1 MTRMTVDEQNS
12 GDICLVIVEA
22 NLDEHSQKIN
32 EPDSNVVEADQQPT
46 KQDYKVYASR
56 WAVLFAYCILNILN
70 AMIWTTFVSISDITQ
85 HYFGPPG
92 SFYSSITGVNML
104 ANIQL
109 AVAVPGGFVAFWIT
123 KHQRPRR
130 TMLFAAI
137 LTVLS
142 SVIKLLAAIYF
153 DSLSV
158 SKVYAMMII
167 GQAIAGFIQPSIT
180 NFPASLSSIWFPVQ
194 ERDVSTSIASMCSA
208 IGSAIGSLVPPFL
221 VTETAHSD
229 GILVHSFFH
238 SLLQFLVI
246 LFANVHLDTFTVHG
260 MVNLMI
266 FQVIANSI
274 ALLLVLIFFWD
285 APPTSP
291 SHSEQLKSVD
301 EKVAIDTVEDREVLE
316 HEAEEPRT
324 RGKDAVLLGRDL
336 YALFTNVNY
345 VILMS
350 CFALGVGLFNALITV
365 LNQFVEP
372 LGYSNTAAGLFGA
385 IFIGGGLLGA
395 VVMGKKLIL

>member
-1 MTRMTVDEQNS
+1 M
-12 GDICLVIVEA
+12 
-22 NLDEHSQKIN
+22 
-32 EPDSNVVEADQQPT
+32 VV
-46 KQDYKVYASR
+46 K
-56 WAVLFAYCILNILN
+56 
-70 AMIWTTFVSISDITQ
+70 
-85 HYFGPPG
+85 
-92 SFYSSITGVNML
+92 
-104 ANIQL
+104 
-109 AVAVPGGFVAFWIT
+109 
-123 KHQRPRR
+123 
-130 TMLFAAI
+130 
-137 LTVLS
+137 
-142 SVIKLLAAIYF
+142 
-153 DSLSV
+153 
-158 SKVYAMMII
+158 
-167 GQAIAGFIQPSIT
+167 
-180 NFPASLSSIWFPVQ
+180 
-194 ERDVSTSIASMCSA
+194 
-208 IGSAIGSLVPPFL
+208 
-221 VTETAHSD
+221 
-229 GILVHSFFH
+229 VHSFFH
-238 SLLQFLVI
+238 SLLQFLVT
-246 LFANVHLDTFTVHG
+246 LFTNVHLGTFTVHG

-301 EKVAIDTVEDREVLE
+301 EKVAIDTVEDSEVLE

-395 VVMGKKLIL
+395 MVMAYLMQRTKDYRILAKGGVLLSNGMLLILLAVLYRNNLAPVMVMFFVFGFVTVPLIPLVVENCAEISYPVPEHISFGVLMIVNIAVSLGMSFAFEALIAVDSWGPPPWRPINLLLYVVYLSLTIIIVCGYHGQYKRTVLDVDHIPGVLWAST